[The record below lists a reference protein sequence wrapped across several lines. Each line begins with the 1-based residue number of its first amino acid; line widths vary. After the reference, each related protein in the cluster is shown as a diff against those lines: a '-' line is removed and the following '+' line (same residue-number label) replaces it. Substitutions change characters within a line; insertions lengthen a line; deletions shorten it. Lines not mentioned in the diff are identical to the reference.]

1 MSLKKNINRVHFLLS
16 EEFESVDIKEKV
28 SKDLGNYLEISIKED
43 LECRIVIPKKDLE
56 SEHFKWK
63 YFSNPND
70 SESFLIERVSSVES
84 IKVDVR
90 DIFDKKRFD
99 SEYLK

>member
-1 MSLKKNINRVHFLLS
+1 MSLKKNINRIHFLLS

-28 SKDLGNYLEISIKED
+28 SKELGNHLEISVKEN
-43 LECRIVIPKKDLE
+43 LECKIVIPKKDLE
-56 SEHFKWK
+56 SEYFKWK

-70 SESFLIERVSSVES
+70 SGSFLIERISSVES
-84 IKVDVR
+84 IKNDIR
-90 DIFDKKRFD
+90 DIFYKKRFD